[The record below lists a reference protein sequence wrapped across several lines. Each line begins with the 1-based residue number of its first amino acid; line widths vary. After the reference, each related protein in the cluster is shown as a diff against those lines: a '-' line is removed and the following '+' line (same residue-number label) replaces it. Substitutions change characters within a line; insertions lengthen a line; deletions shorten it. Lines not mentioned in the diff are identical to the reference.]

1 MSDGVL
7 CNLQGTTADTE
18 AKAGRVKPSSLAWC
32 VCVVFLFLTPSV
44 PHSKSLIFD
53 FIQKATRG
61 SNIYYVRSVRTLRVV
76 VNVRNP
82 ASLPVFKRHTAT
94 LRLPAKNHHKSTQ
107 RAAGESTV
115 GCQPGSKSG
124 SFTKW
129 RKTAS
134 YQQYCPAYSNIT
146 PPNSPQWI
154 RLASLA
160 SHHVPQVC
168 NVHRRCGSSRA
179 VFVHVYPRGTQS
191 GRD

>member
-1 MSDGVL
+1 MRFRIR
-7 CNLQGTTADTE
+7 
-18 AKAGRVKPSSLAWC
+18 KA
-32 VCVVFLFLTPSV
+32 LFLTSFRKQHV
-44 PHSKSLIFD
+44 E
-53 FIQKATRG
+53 A
-61 SNIYYVRSVRTLRVV
+61 TLRTISTYATCVV

-107 RAAGESTV
+107 IAAGESTV

-124 SFTKW
+124 SVTKR

-154 RLASLA
+154 RLASHRIA

-191 GRD
+191 GRG